1 MYLLQFLLDIFG
13 HPGAHE
19 TAGAK
24 NRDKYAAV
32 FYVGIICHSLEQY
45 FPNGISLGLR

>member
-1 MYLLQFLLDIFG
+1 MYLLQSLLDIFG

-32 FYVGIICHSLEQY
+32 FRVGIICHSLEQHIQMGY
-45 FPNGISLGLR
+45 L